1 MEVSGF
7 VKEPAVKIQE
17 IPTPALLV
25 DLETMESNLRLMA
38 CFFADK
44 PARLRPHFKNH
55 KAPMLAWKQLRMGAI
70 GMTCATIREAEILV
84 QHGIESILI
93 ANEITGEWKTDRYA
107 QLSRHASLM
116 VGVDHPAQIRDL
128 ARAQRKYGTTLQVL
142 IDVDSGLGRCGVKP
156 GQQAVDL
163 AKLATHE
170 GLRVRGITGYEGHL
184 QPLPAGPERDEKVH
198 AVCRDLV
205 QTRTMMEAAGIPTD
219 VISTGGTGTYAVCGS
234 YPGITE
240 VQAGSY
246 LLMDT
251 QYRNRGAP
259 FRRALTVLVSVISTR
274 GSNHAVIDCGVK
286 ELSAERGLSEVK
298 DAPGV
303 TLKAL
308 HAEHGLLELDANSS
322 HPLEV
327 GQKIELWVQY
337 SDATVN
343 LHTSLYGVRNGQTE
357 EVFPIIH

>member
-1 MEVSGF
+1 M
-7 VKEPAVKIQE
+7 KTLE
-17 IPTPALLV
+17 IPTPALVV
-25 DLETMESNLRLMA
+25 DLDTMEFNLRLMA
-38 CFFADK
+38 EFFVSK
-44 PARLRPHFKNH
+44 PAKPRPHFKNH
-55 KAPMLAWKQLRMGAI
+55 KAPMLAWKQIRMGAI

-93 ANEITGEWKTDRYA
+93 ANEITGEWKSNRYA
-107 QLSRHASLM
+107 ELSRHCSLL

-128 ARAQRKYGTTLQVL
+128 ACAQRKRGTVLQVL

-156 GQQAVDL
+156 GERAVEL
-163 AKLATHE
+163 AKLAMQE
-170 GLRVRGITGYEGHL
+170 GLKVCGITGYEGHL
-184 QPLPAGPERDEKVH
+184 QPLPPGPDRDEKVH
-198 AVCRDLV
+198 AVCRELV
-205 QTRTMMEAAGIPTD
+205 RTGMMLEAAGIPAEI
-219 VISTGGTGTYAVCGS
+219 ISTGGTGTYAVCGS

-251 QYRNRGAP
+251 QYRDRGAP
-259 FRRALTVLVSVISTR
+259 FRRALTILASVISTR
-274 GSNHAVIDCGVK
+274 GSNHAVIDCGLK

-298 DAPGV
+298 DLPGI

>member
-1 MEVSGF
+1 
-7 VKEPAVKIQE
+7 VKTLE

-25 DLETMESNLRLMA
+25 DLDTMEFNLRLMA
-38 CFFADK
+38 DFFASK
-44 PARLRPHFKNH
+44 PAKLRPHFKNH
-55 KAPMLAWKQLRMGAI
+55 KAPMLAWKQIRMGAI
-70 GMTCATIREAEILV
+70 GMTCATVREAEILV

-93 ANEITGEWKTDRYA
+93 ANEVTGEWKAHRYA
-107 QLSRHASLM
+107 QLSRHSSLF

-128 ARAQRKYGTTLQVL
+128 ACAGRKLGTTLQVL
-142 IDVDSGLGRCGVKP
+142 IDVDSGLGRCGVQP
-156 GQQAVDL
+156 GEQAAEL
-163 AKLATHE
+163 AKLAMRE
-170 GLRVRGITGYEGHL
+170 GLVVRGITGYEGHL

-198 AVCRDLV
+198 AVCRELV
-205 QTRTMMEAAGIPTD
+205 RTKTMLEAAGIPAD
-219 VISTGGTGTYAVCGS
+219 IISTGGTSTYSVCGS

-240 VQAGSY
+240 IQAGSY

-251 QYRNRGAP
+251 QYRDRKAP
-259 FRRALTVLVSVISTR
+259 FRRALTLLASVISTR
-274 GSNHAVIDCGVK
+274 ESNHAVIDCGLK

-298 DAPGV
+298 DRPGV
-303 TLKAL
+303 TLTAL
-308 HAEHGLLELDANSS
+308 HAEHGLLRLDPNAS
-322 HPLEV
+322 HALEV

>member
-1 MEVSGF
+1 M
-7 VKEPAVKIQE
+7 KIVE

-25 DLETMESNLRLMA
+25 DLDTMEFNLRLMA
-38 CFFADK
+38 DFFAGRK
-44 PARLRPHFKNH
+44 AKLRPHFKNH
-55 KAPMLAWKQLRMGAI
+55 KAPMLAWKQIRMGAI

-93 ANEITGEWKTDRYA
+93 ANEITGEWKADRYA
-107 QLSRHASLM
+107 ELSRHSSLL
-116 VGVDHPAQIRDL
+116 VGVDHPSQIRDL
-128 ARAQRKYGTTLQVL
+128 ACAQGKSGTTLQVL

-156 GQQAVDL
+156 GEQTVEL
-163 AKLATHE
+163 AKLATQK
-170 GLRVRGITGYEGHL
+170 GLRVCGLTGYEGHL
-184 QPLPAGPERDEKVH
+184 QPLPPGPDRDEKVH
-198 AVCRDLV
+198 AVCAKLV
-205 QTRTMMEAAGIPTD
+205 HTATMLEAAGIPAGI
-219 VISTGGTGTYAVCGS
+219 ISTGGTGTYAVCGS

-240 VQAGSY
+240 IQAGSY

-251 QYRNRGAP
+251 QYRDRGAH
-259 FRRALTVLVSVISTR
+259 FRRGLTLLASVISKR
-274 GSNHAVIDCGVK
+274 GSNHAVIDCGLK

-298 DAPGV
+298 DLPGI

-308 HAEHGLLELDANSS
+308 HAEHGLLEVDGTSS
-322 HPLEV
+322 QPLEV
-327 GQKIELWVQY
+327 GQKIQLWVQY